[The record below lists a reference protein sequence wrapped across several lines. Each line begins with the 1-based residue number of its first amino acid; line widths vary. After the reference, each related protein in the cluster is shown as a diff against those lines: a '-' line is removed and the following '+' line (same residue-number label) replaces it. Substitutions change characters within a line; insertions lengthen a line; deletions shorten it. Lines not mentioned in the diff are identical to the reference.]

1 MSIEEVAMKS
11 SRRDFFAAV
20 GAGSA
25 LVITSTGAVAAAVG
39 AGPAGQ
45 GNTPMPRTGNPGTGT
60 INIPLPLVNDLTSP
74 EKDPLHGLAKR
85 ADVRS
90 RQVGIDLALYDPA
103 TTNVYILNPMAALL
117 WQHIASGRTLKSIHE
132 MLWLAYSDGN
142 LSPERLMGDLS
153 GTVGDFQRLNLIV
166 PKASAHD
173 SPGGGETPASLQI
186 TERSLSRSACGYQP
200 PQIQTATLGDL
211 TRLAQLPAMF
221 LDVWVLPNRNALA
234 Q

>member
-1 MSIEEVAMKS
+1 MKS
-11 SRRDFFAAV
+11 SRRDFFAVV

-25 LVITSTGAVAAAVG
+25 LVMTSATAAAVG

-45 GNTPMPRTGNPGTGT
+45 GNTPMPRTSNPGTGT

-85 ADVRS
+85 ADIRS

-103 TTNVYILNPMAALL
+103 TANVYILNPMAALL

-142 LSPERLMGDLS
+142 LSPEQLMGDLS

-166 PKASAHD
+166 PKASAHQAP
-173 SPGGGETPASLQI
+173 SGGETPISLQI
-186 TERSLSRSACGYQP
+186 TERSLSRSACGYQA

-211 TRLAQLPAMF
+211 SRLAQQAAAF
-221 LDVWVLPNRNALA
+221 ADTWVLPSPNALA